1 MKHIKRI
8 LSLLLITAI
17 LTGLCVS
24 GAYAENAGVTVTAR
38 KIANIGK
45 VATLTGKTEN
55 AENITYLSDLYNTDA
70 MVDSF
75 VIGKNSSIANPRP
88 FKLDT
93 NWDLTSLYVYTADDA
108 DRATPDSDTN
118 PDRWAVG
125 SSYAETGR
133 VLSGNTYYP
142 DDIAI
147 GGLGKQFDKGL
158 GFLASPKD
166 TASTNYPDATVVY
179 DLRGLDADYFYSVVG
194 LTGTANNGSTTDKLM
209 NFEVWAS
216 KADTYSENAE
226 FVKLA
231 YAQNV
236 RAWLMAEFEV
246 NIAGY
251 NFLKLVGVNTS
262 TATSSTNSGLSGVW
276 ADACVYKTPIPGV
289 ETNGTAT
296 QHHDAGSENYQVVY
310 SDVTAAEVAA
320 YEQKLAAAGY
330 TLYDQNTIGSNRF
343 ATYVTEEQMIHLNYF
358 PALEENQFHIVYGP
372 NTCLLPNTPIVD
384 AAYEAVVTPSVSI
397 IEMTDSVLCMV
408 VQMADGSFVVIDGGY
423 GYSGSTTLS
432 ATYTTTG
439 LEYTFERNHQT
450 DMTNLLNFLEEMT
463 PGEGKPQITWMITH
477 ADPDHIQLP
486 YVFIRT
492 YSSRI
497 DVNAVCYNFPNFYN
511 VGLSS
516 SYNPE
521 TFTGLANSF
530 LSTINTYYPD
540 AEHYIYH
547 TGQKLYLPGGEIEFL
562 FTPEDL
568 WPKAMTSMNHTSGMW
583 RFTINGQTV
592 MITGDAEKPL
602 NQQAAAVFGDYLKS
616 DILQVVHHGSNGG
629 SVEFYNAV
637 DPSICFWPCQQ
648 EYLEVDKRHLGT
660 WTGFEFNTVLW
671 ESENVTAHYSNS
683 ETYTVYLTNNP

>member
-1 MKHIKRI
+1 MKQARKL
-8 LSLLLITAI
+8 LSLILVAALLSSLCIT
-17 LTGLCVS
+17 GVF
-24 GAYAENAGVTVTAR
+24 AEDATVTAQ
-38 KIANIGK
+38 KVTNIGK
-45 VATLTGKTEN
+45 AATLAGKNEN
-55 AENITYLSDLYNTDA
+55 ATNIWYLSDLYHTNA
-70 MVDSF
+70 MMDSF
-75 VIGKNSSIANPRP
+75 VIGTSSSIANPRD

-93 NWDLTSLYVYTADDA
+93 NWDLTSLYVFTADDA
-108 DRATPDSDTN
+108 DRPTADSDTN

-142 DDIAI
+142 DDIAV
-147 GGLGKQFDKGL
+147 GGLGQQFDKGL

-166 TASTNYPDATVVY
+166 TTATDYPDATVVY
-179 DLRGLDADYFYSVVG
+179 DLRGLNADYFYSVVG
-194 LTGTANNGSTTDKLM
+194 ITGSANNGSTTNKFL

-216 KADTYSENAE
+216 TADTYSEDME

-231 YAQNV
+231 YAQNI

-246 NIAGY
+246 NVSGY

-262 TATSSTNSGLSGVW
+262 TATTSTNSGLSGVW
-276 ADACVYKTPIPGV
+276 ADACVYSLESPIPAFT
-289 ETNGTAT
+289 TNGTAS
-296 QHHDAGSENYQVVY
+296 QLHDAGSANYQVAY
-310 SDVTAAEVAA
+310 TGVTAAEVTA
-320 YEQKLAAAGY
+320 YEQTLVSAGY

-343 ATYVTEEQMIHLNYF
+343 ATYVKGDQMIHLNYF
-358 PALEENQFHIVYGP
+358 PSLTENQFHIIYGP
-372 NTCLLPNTPIVD
+372 STYLLPNTPVAD
-384 AAYEAVVTPSVSI
+384 TSYTEVVTPSVSI

-423 GYSGSTTLS
+423 GYSGSTTLP

-439 LEYTFERNHQT
+439 LVYTFERNHQT
-450 DMTNLLNFLEEMT
+450 DMTNLLNFLETMT

-492 YSSRI
+492 YSDRI
-497 DVNAVCYNFPNFYN
+497 DVNAVCYNIPNLYN
-511 VGLSS
+511 IGLSS
-516 SYNPE
+516 NYDPD
-521 TFTGLANSF
+521 TFTAYANSF
-530 LSTINTYYPD
+530 RDTVKSYYPA

-562 FTPEDL
+562 FTPEDY
-568 WPKAMTSMNHTSGMW
+568 WPNAMTTMNHTSGIW
-583 RFTINGQTV
+583 RFTINDHTV

-602 NQQAAAVFGDYLKS
+602 NQQAAAVFGSYLKS

-629 SVEFYNAV
+629 SAEFYNAV
-637 DPSICFWPCQQ
+637 DPSICFWPCRG

-660 WTGFEFNTVLW
+660 WTGFEFNAVLW

-683 ETYTVYLTNNP
+683 MTSTVYLTNNP